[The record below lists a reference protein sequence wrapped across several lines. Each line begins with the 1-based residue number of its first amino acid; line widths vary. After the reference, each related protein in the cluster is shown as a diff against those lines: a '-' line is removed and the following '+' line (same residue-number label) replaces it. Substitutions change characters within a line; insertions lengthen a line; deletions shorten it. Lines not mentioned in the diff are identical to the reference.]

1 MCGRFAF
8 YSAAEAVNALFGVD
22 DESLSVRPQYNIAPT
37 DPAAVVREDEQ
48 GERRLSMLRWGLV
61 PFWAKDAKIGARM
74 INARAETVAEKPAF
88 RAAFKQRRCVVPAD
102 GYYEWHTEAG
112 VKTPW
117 YIARRDGAPMGF
129 AGLWE
134 TWRDGEGADPLET
147 FTILTTASSGRIAG
161 LHDRMPVVVDERLA
175 DAWLG
180 GPGETDVDELL
191 ASPGADGLTA
201 WPVARTVNNSRN
213 EGAALIEPAGEKLA

>member
-8 YSAAEAVNALFGVD
+8 YSAAEAVTALFGVD

-37 DPAAVVREDEQ
+37 DLAAVVREDEA
-48 GERRLSMLRWGLV
+48 GTRGLSMLRWGLV
-61 PFWAKDAKIGARM
+61 PFWAKDPKIGARM
-74 INARAETVAEKPAF
+74 INARAETVSEKPAF
-88 RAAFKQRRCVVPAD
+88 RAAYKQRRCVVPAD

-117 YIARRDGAPMGF
+117 YIVREDGGPMGF

-134 TWRDGEGADPLET
+134 RWGDGDDALET
-147 FTILTTASSGRIAG
+147 FTILTTASAGRIG
-161 LHDRMPVVVDERLA
+161 RLHDRMPVVVDGPRADNWLA
-175 DAWLG
+175 
-180 GPGETDVDELL
+180 GPGKTHFEDILDPP
-191 ASPGADGLTA
+191 AARRLTA

-213 EGAALIEPAGEKLA
+213 EGESLIEPAGEPLA